1 MINPPINRLRLYDV
15 EKNQRIIKIKANA
28 WAIIYKP
35 PPIRI
40 ITSALMAVSGLDCI
54 VAFIIATLYL
64 AIFAY
69 DYKRRNDTTLNNPP
83 IKAS

>member
-1 MINPPINRLRLYDV
+1 MINPPINRLGFYDV
-15 EKNQRIIKIKANA
+15 EKNQRVIKIEAST
-28 WAIIYKP
+28 WVIIYKP

-40 ITSALMAVSGLDCI
+40 ITSALIAASGLDCI

-69 DYKRRNDTTLNNPP
+69 NYKRRNDTTLNNPP